1 MDRHKVVKSFKDLED
16 NNFMYGAPN
25 GLYPREGLE
34 VSQDRIDEIIE
45 AGYIEKL
52 EVEEVVQSKEEEV
65 PNEVP
70 NEDWTIDEIK
80 EYLDHQEIE
89 YKARDNKGTLLELA
103 GG

>member
-1 MDRHKVVKSFKDLED
+1 MDRYKVVKSFKDLED

-34 VSQDRIDEIIE
+34 VSQDRINEIIE

-52 EVEEVVQSKEEEV
+52 EAEEVIQSNGE
-65 PNEVP
+65 EVP

-80 EYLDHQEIE
+80 QYLDHLEIE

>member
-1 MDRHKVVKSFKDLED
+1 MEKYKVVKSFKDLED

-34 VSQDRIDEIIE
+34 VSQDRINEIIK

-52 EVEEVVQSKEEEV
+52 EVEDDVQSDGTEV
-65 PNEVP
+65 TQSP

-80 EYLDHQEIE
+80 EYLDHLEIE
-89 YKARDNKGTLLELA
+89 YKARDSKGTLLELA
-103 GG
+103 GV

>member
-1 MDRHKVVKSFKDLED
+1 MDKYKVVKSFKDLED

-34 VSQDRIDEIIE
+34 VSKDRINKIIE

-52 EVEEVVQSKEEEV
+52 EVEDVVQSD
-65 PNEVP
+65 NNGATRTP

-80 EYLDHQEIE
+80 EYLDHLEIE
-89 YKARDNKGTLLELA
+89 YKARDSKATLLELA